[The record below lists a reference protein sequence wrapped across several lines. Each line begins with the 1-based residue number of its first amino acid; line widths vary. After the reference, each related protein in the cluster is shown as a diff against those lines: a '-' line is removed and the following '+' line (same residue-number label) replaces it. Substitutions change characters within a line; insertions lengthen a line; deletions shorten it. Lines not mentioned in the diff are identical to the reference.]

1 MKNRMKYWMSI
12 GALGLHGFVSI
23 RVIEPIARLLDGA
36 RCDNRVTRPCFS
48 GFVLMCTY
56 AFHFDPSAQWP
67 FVIAGN
73 RDEMTA
79 RPWSAPAGHWPDR
92 PGVIAGLDQTAGGS
106 WAGMNDDGV
115 IACILNRWDTL
126 GPAEGKR
133 SRGEIVLDALDF
145 ADAADA
151 ADALSALAP
160 EAYRGFNLVVADNRD
175 CFWLRC
181 VEGQNVEVH
190 TVSAGTHLI
199 SHGDLDDLSTRRI
212 ERYLPKFQTL
222 GAPQNPDGPIA
233 WDEWRAL
240 LNDGLWTQATI
251 PRARCGLICRMLASA
266 PAAKA
271 LWLFERCQHGSRD

>member
-1 MKNRMKYWMSI
+1 
-12 GALGLHGFVSI
+12 
-23 RVIEPIARLLDGA
+23 
-36 RCDNRVTRPCFS
+36 
-48 GFVLMCTY
+48 MCTY

-126 GPAEGKR
+126 GPAAGKR

-181 VEGQNVEVH
+181 VEGKNVEVH

-199 SHGDLDDLSTRRI
+199 SHGDLDDLSARRI
-212 ERYLPKFQTL
+212 ERYFPKFQIL
-222 GAPQNPDGPIA
+222 GAPKNPDDPSA

-240 LNDGLWTQATI
+240 LDDRSLDPSDDPKSALRIDLPDVGFGTSSQSFMAVRAMSARQQGLSAAVYWFRGMDQGL
-251 PRARCGLICRMLASA
+251 ARVL
-266 PAAKA
+266 
-271 LWLFERCQHGSRD
+271 